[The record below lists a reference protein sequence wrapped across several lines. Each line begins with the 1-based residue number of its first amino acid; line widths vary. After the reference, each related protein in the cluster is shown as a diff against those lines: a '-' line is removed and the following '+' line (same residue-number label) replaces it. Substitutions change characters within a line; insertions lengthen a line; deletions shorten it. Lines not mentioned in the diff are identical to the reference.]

1 MVERLID
8 LSARRRGIVFLV
20 VGLMLVWGIWAIRV
34 TPLDALP
41 DLSDTQVIVFTEWM
55 GRSPNLVEDQ
65 VTYPIVTT
73 FLAAPRVKV
82 VRGFTMFGM
91 SFVYIVFEDGTDIYW
106 ARSRVLENLVKLQG
120 KLPPGVAPQ
129 LGPDA
134 TGLGWVFEYALV
146 DDTGQHDLQQ
156 LRSFQDWYLRY
167 WISSVPGVAEVA
179 SVGGYEKQYQI
190 ELDPVRLQA
199 YGVSIADIAAA
210 VRMSNGDV
218 GGRVVELAEHEYA
231 IRGRG

>member
-1 MVERLID
+1 MISSLID
-8 LSARRRGIVFLV
+8 FCGRRPILVFIV
-20 VGLMLVWGIWAIRV
+20 VGLLTVWGIWAARS

-65 VTYPIVTT
+65 ITYPIVTT
-73 FLAAPRVKV
+73 FLAAPKVKV

-91 SFVYIVFEDGTDIYW
+91 SFVYIIFDDGTDIYW
-106 ARSRVLENLVKLQG
+106 ARSRVLEYLGKLQG

-129 LGPDA
+129 IGPDA

-167 WISSVPGVAEVA
+167 SLSSVPRVAEVA
-179 SVGGYEKQYQI
+179 SVGGYEKEYQI
-190 ELDPVRLQA
+190 ELDPVRLQS
-199 YGVSIADIAAA
+199 Y
-210 VRMSNGDV
+210 N
-218 GGRVVELAEHEYA
+218 
-231 IRGRG
+231 